1 MKKHLLSAAL
11 LLAISGTSQ
20 AESLADIYR
29 QALLNDPTYLSAEVE
44 MKIGENGDF
53 KAWANFLPKLNIDPS
68 GSYNRSTDADLE
80 QTRDGV
86 DQPDVPGSSRTLKR
100 ASLGRLSFDL
110 GINQWFQFKNNL
122 MENERA
128 QAVFAQ
134 AQQAL
139 ILRVT
144 EKYFAVLR
152 AHADLQARQKS
163 EEYNRLQLDLAE
175 ERLKEGLNTITDTHT
190 ARNNYYSAQIE
201 SQQALLTFD
210 QAFEELTL
218 LTGKAHFELDGFGET
233 VPAPDPSPLDADKW
247 VSAAIENSYD
257 LKVSKIDRDRSRN
270 NSKADKY
277 FYLPTVNATVN
288 GSTYSSSPSS
298 SRIQQIPI
306 QNPDGT
312 ITFIES
318 ETVTPSTRTIREGG
332 NNINFNLSIPLFGD
346 NGLSWIDRKEKA
358 QREQIAQQNF
368 VKSYRQTE
376 FTVRSN
382 FMSLRNQ
389 KKRLDLEEKRL
400 EQAELAYEKTKIEYE
415 HGTKNLIELTN
426 QQQSLLNS
434 QIARNNA
441 QYTYIESLLR
451 LKQEAGQLTPADV
464 LEIDSWLNNKNAINA
479 TQRNTLEQ

>member
-1 MKKHLLSAAL
+1 MKKTLLSAAL
-11 LLAISGTSQ
+11 LFSVSHATQ

-68 GSYNRSTDADLE
+68 GNYNRSTDADLE

-86 DQPDVPGSSRTLKR
+86 EQPIVPGSSRTFKN
-100 ASLGRLSFDL
+100 ASLGRLTFNL
-110 GINQWFQFKNNL
+110 GINDWFQFKNNL
-122 MENERA
+122 MENDLA
-128 QAVFAQ
+128 QATFAK
-134 AQQAL
+134 AQQEL
-139 ILRVT
+139 IIRVT
-144 EKYFAVLR
+144 DKYFAVLE
-152 AHADLQARQKS
+152 AHADLQAKQKA

-218 LTGKAHFELDGFGET
+218 LTGKAHHSLDGFGQDI
-233 VPAPDPSPLDADKW
+233 PAPDPAPLDSDKW

-257 LKVSKIDRDRSRN
+257 LKISKINRN
-270 NSKADKY
+270 RARNTSKADKY
-277 FYLPTVNATVN
+277 FYLPNVNATVN

-332 NNINFNLSIPLFGD
+332 NNVRIDLSIPLFGD

-382 FMSLRNQ
+382 FISLRNQ
-389 KKRLDLEEKRL
+389 KKRLELEEKRL
-400 EQAELAYEKTKIEYE
+400 NEAELAYEKTRIEYE
-415 HGTKNLIELTN
+415 HGTKNLIELTS

-441 QYTYIESLLR
+441 QYNYIESLLR

-464 LEIDSWLNNKNAINA
+464 LEIDSWLNNKGAINA
-479 TQRNTLEQ
+479 TQRSTL